1 MVSRGTNSCNS
12 IETKDYLVT
21 QESFV
26 IEEKEKGI
34 SFTRPVIADEEIDKY
49 YNTTDYLSH
58 SSNKTLMSFFFNLF
72 SKIMVKKKT
81 SFMLGLGGASAY
93 LDYGCGV
100 GKLISSMN
108 KKGVASYGYDTSL
121 LAISICNNKSLNA
134 SSNLDDLPNQ
144 YNLISFWHSLEHVSD
159 HTKVLKKT
167 KKMLSKNGTMVVA
180 LPNYDSFDA
189 KFYSKFWAAYDTPR
203 HRVHFTKKGFI
214 KVASQLGFEVVKTKP
229 LFLDSFYISMMSEKY
244 KQSLFYFLKGLFIG
258 ALSNLCFLFT
268 KQASSHVYVLK
279 NLK

>member
-21 QESFV
+21 HESFFV
-26 IEEKEKGI
+26 EEKEKGI
-34 SFTRPVIADEEIDKY
+34 SFTHPVIADEEIDKY
-49 YNTTDYLSH
+49 YNTTAYLSH
-58 SSNKTLMSFFFNLF
+58 SSNKTLISFFFDLF
-72 SKIMVKKKT
+72 SNIMVKKKT
-81 SFMLGLGGASAY
+81 SFMLGLGGVSAY
-93 LDYGCGV
+93 LDYGCGI

-108 KKGVASYGYDTSL
+108 KKGVASYGYDTSS
-121 LAISICNNKSLNA
+121 LAISVCNNKSLNA
-134 SSNLDDLPNQ
+134 SSNLDDLPNK
-144 YNLISFWHSLEHVSD
+144 YDLISFWHSLEHVSD
-159 HTKVLKKT
+159 YTKVLKKT

-214 KVASQLGFEVVKTKP
+214 KAASQLGFEVVKTKP

-258 ALSNLCFLFT
+258 ALSNLFFFFT
-268 KQASSHVYVLK
+268 KQASSHTYVLK

>member
-1 MVSRGTNSCNS
+1 MVSRGTNSSNS

-21 QESFV
+21 HELFV
-26 IEEKEKGI
+26 VEEKENGI
-34 SFTRPVIADEEIDKY
+34 SFTHPVVADEEIDKY

-58 SSNKTLMSFFFNLF
+58 SSNKTLMSFFFDFF

-81 SFMLGLGGASAY
+81 SFMLGLGGVNTY

-100 GKLISSMN
+100 GKLIDSMN
-108 KKGVASYGYDTSL
+108 KKGVASCGYDTSS
-121 LAISICNNKSLNA
+121 LAVSVCKNKSLSA
-134 SSNLDDLPNQ
+134 SSSLDDLPNQ
-144 YNLISFWHSLEHVSD
+144 YDLISFWHSLEHVSD
-159 HTKVLKKT
+159 YAKALKKT
-167 KKMLSKNGTMVVA
+167 KQMLSKNGNVVVA

-203 HRVHFTKKGFI
+203 HRVHFTKKGFV
-214 KVASQLGFEVVKTKP
+214 KAASKLGFDVVKTKP
-229 LFLDSFYISMMSEKY
+229 LFLDSFYVSMMSEKY
-244 KQSLFYFLKGLFIG
+244 KQSLFFFLKGFFIG
-258 ALSNLCFLFT
+258 TLSNLCFFFT

>member
-26 IEEKEKGI
+26 VEEKEKGI
-34 SFTRPVIADEEIDKY
+34 SFTHPVIADEEIGKY

-58 SSNKTLMSFFFNLF
+58 SSNKTLMSFFFDFF

-81 SFMLGLGGASAY
+81 SFMLGLGGVNTY

-108 KKGVASYGYDTSL
+108 KKGVASYGYDTSS
-121 LAISICNNKSLNA
+121 LAISACKNKSLSA
-134 SSNLDDLPNQ
+134 SSSLDDLPNQ

-159 HTKVLKKT
+159 YTKVLKKT
-167 KKMLSKNGTMVVA
+167 KKMLSKNGTVIVA

-203 HRVHFTKKGFI
+203 HRVHFTKKGFV
-214 KVASQLGFEVVKTKP
+214 KAASQLDFDIVKTKP

-244 KQSLFYFLKGLFIG
+244 KQSLFYFLKGFFIG
-258 ALSNLCFLFT
+258 ALSNLSFLFT

>member
-1 MVSRGTNSCNS
+1 MVSRGTNNRNS

-21 QESFV
+21 RESFV
-26 IEEKEKGI
+26 VEEKEKGI
-34 SFTRPVIADEEIDKY
+34 SFTHPVVTDEIIDKY
-49 YNTTDYLSH
+49 YNTTAYLSH
-58 SSNKTLMSFFFNLF
+58 SSNKTLISFFFDFF
-72 SKIMVKKKT
+72 SNIMVKKKT
-81 SFMLGLGGASAY
+81 SFMLGLGGVNTY
-93 LDYGCGV
+93 LDYGCGI

-108 KKGVASYGYDTSL
+108 KKGVASYGYDTSS
-121 LAISICNNKSLNA
+121 LAISVCNNKSLNA
-134 SSNLDDLPNQ
+134 SSNLNDLPNN
-144 YNLISFWHSLEHVSD
+144 YDLISFWHSLEHVSD
-159 HTKVLKKT
+159 YTKVLKKT

-214 KVASQLGFEVVKTKP
+214 KAASQLGFEVVKTKP

-244 KQSLFYFLKGLFIG
+244 KQSPFYFLKGLFIG
-258 ALSNLCFLFT
+258 ALSNLFFFFT
-268 KQASSHVYVLK
+268 KQASSHTYVLK

>member
-1 MVSRGTNSCNS
+1 MVSRGTNNRNS

-21 QESFV
+21 RESFV
-26 IEEKEKGI
+26 VEEKEKGI
-34 SFTRPVIADEEIDKY
+34 SFTHPVVADEIIGKY
-49 YNTTDYLSH
+49 YNTTAYLSH
-58 SSNKTLMSFFFNLF
+58 SSNKTLISFFFDFF
-72 SKIMVKKKT
+72 SNIMVKKKT
-81 SFMLGLGGASAY
+81 SFMLGLGRVNTY
-93 LDYGCGV
+93 LDYGCGI

-108 KKGVASYGYDTSL
+108 KKGVASYGYDTSS
-121 LAISICNNKSLNA
+121 LAISVCNNKSLNA
-134 SSNLDDLPNQ
+134 SSNLDDLPNK
-144 YNLISFWHSLEHVSD
+144 YDLISFWHSLEHVSD
-159 HTKVLKKT
+159 YVKVLKKT

-180 LPNYDSFDA
+180 LPNYASFDA

-214 KVASQLGFEVVKTKP
+214 KAASQLGFEVVKTKP

-258 ALSNLCFLFT
+258 ALSNLFFFFT
-268 KQASSHVYVLK
+268 KQASSHTYVLK

>member
-1 MVSRGTNSCNS
+1 MVSRGTNSRNS

-21 QESFV
+21 HELFV
-26 IEEKEKGI
+26 VVEKEKGI
-34 SFTRPVIADEEIDKY
+34 SFTHPVVADEEINKY

-58 SSNKTLMSFFFNLF
+58 SSNKTLISFFFDFF

-81 SFMLGLGGASAY
+81 SFMLGLGGVSTY

-100 GKLISSMN
+100 GKLIRSMN
-108 KKGVASYGYDTSL
+108 KKGVASYGYDTSS
-121 LAISICNNKSLNA
+121 LAISACNNKSLSA
-134 SSNLDDLPNQ
+134 SSNIDDLPGQ
-144 YNLISFWHSLEHVSD
+144 YDLISFWHSLEHVSD
-159 HTKVLKKT
+159 YTKALRKT
-167 KKMLSKNGTMVVA
+167 KQMLSKNGTVVVA

-214 KVASQLGFEVVKTKP
+214 KAANQLGFDVVKTKP

-244 KQSLFYFLKGLFIG
+244 KQSLFYFLKGFFIG
-258 ALSNLCFLFT
+258 ALSSLCFLFT

>member
-1 MVSRGTNSCNS
+1 MVSRGTNSSNS

-21 QESFV
+21 HESFFV
-26 IEEKEKGI
+26 EEKEKGI
-34 SFTRPVIADEEIDKY
+34 SFTHPVVADEIIDKY

-58 SSNKTLMSFFFNLF
+58 SSNKTLISFFFDFF
-72 SKIMVKKKT
+72 SNIMVKKKA
-81 SFMLGLGGASAY
+81 SFMSGLGGVNTY
-93 LDYGCGV
+93 LDYGCGI

-108 KKGVASYGYDTSL
+108 KKGVASYGYDTSS
-121 LAISICNNKSLNA
+121 LAISVCNNKSLNA
-134 SSNLDDLPNQ
+134 SSNLDDLPNK
-144 YNLISFWHSLEHVSD
+144 YDLISFWHSLEHVSD
-159 HTKVLKKT
+159 YTKVLKKT

-180 LPNYDSFDA
+180 LPNYASFDA

-214 KVASQLGFEVVKTKP
+214 KAASQLGFEVVKTKP

-258 ALSNLCFLFT
+258 ALSNLFFFFT
-268 KQASSHVYVLK
+268 KQASSHTYVLK

>member
-1 MVSRGTNSCNS
+1 MVSRGTNSSNS

-21 QESFV
+21 HESFFV
-26 IEEKEKGI
+26 EEKEKGI
-34 SFTRPVIADEEIDKY
+34 SFTHPFIADEEIDKY

-58 SSNKTLMSFFFNLF
+58 SSNKTLMSFFFDFF

-81 SFMLGLGGASAY
+81 SFMLGVCGVNTY

-100 GKLISSMN
+100 GKLIDSMN
-108 KKGVASYGYDTSL
+108 KKGVASYGYDTSS
-121 LAISICNNKSLNA
+121 LAISVCKNKSLSA
-134 SSNLDDLPNQ
+134 SSSLDDLPNQ

-159 HTKVLKKT
+159 YTKVLKKT
-167 KKMLSKNGTMVVA
+167 KKMLSKNGAVVVA

-203 HRVHFTKKGFI
+203 HRIHFTKKGFI
-214 KVASQLGFEVVKTKP
+214 KAASQLGFDVVKTKP
-229 LFLDSFYISMMSEKY
+229 MFLDSFYISMMSEKY

-258 ALSNLCFLFT
+258 ALSNLFFFFT
-268 KQASSHVYVLK
+268 KQASSHTYVLK

>member
-1 MVSRGTNSCNS
+1 MVSRGTNNRNS

-21 QESFV
+21 RESFV
-26 IEEKEKGI
+26 VEEKEKGI
-34 SFTRPVIADEEIDKY
+34 SFTRPVVADEIIDKY
-49 YNTTDYLSH
+49 YNTTAYLSH
-58 SSNKTLMSFFFNLF
+58 SSNKTLISFFFDFF
-72 SKIMVKKKT
+72 SNIMVKKKT
-81 SFMLGLGGASAY
+81 SFMLGLGRVNTY
-93 LDYGCGV
+93 LDYGCGI

-108 KKGVASYGYDTSL
+108 KNGVASYGYDTSS
-121 LAISICNNKSLNA
+121 LAISVCNNKSLNA
-134 SSNLDDLPNQ
+134 SSNLDDLPSK
-144 YNLISFWHSLEHVSD
+144 YDLISFWHSLEHVSD
-159 HTKVLKKT
+159 YTKVLKKT

-180 LPNYDSFDA
+180 LPNYASFDA

-214 KVASQLGFEVVKTKP
+214 KAASQLGFEVVKTKP

-258 ALSNLCFLFT
+258 ALSNLFFFFT
-268 KQASSHVYVLK
+268 KQASSHTYVLK

>member
-1 MVSRGTNSCNS
+1 MVSRGTNSSNS

-21 QESFV
+21 HEPFFV
-26 IEEKEKGI
+26 EEKENGI
-34 SFTRPVIADEEIDKY
+34 SFTHPVVADEEIDKY
-49 YNTTDYLSH
+49 YNTADYLSH
-58 SSNKTLMSFFFNLF
+58 SSNKTLMSFFFNFF

-81 SFMLGLGGASAY
+81 FFMLGLGGVNTY

-100 GKLISSMN
+100 GKLIDSMN
-108 KKGVASYGYDTSL
+108 KKGVASYGYDTSS
-121 LAISICNNKSLNA
+121 LAISVCKDKSLSA
-134 SSNLDDLPNQ
+134 SSSLDDLPNQ
-144 YNLISFWHSLEHVSD
+144 YDLISFWHSLEHVSD
-159 HTKVLKKT
+159 YAKALKKS
-167 KKMLSKNGTMVVA
+167 KQMLSKNGNVVVA

-189 KFYSKFWAAYDTPR
+189 KFYSKFWAAYDAPR

-214 KVASQLGFEVVKTKP
+214 KAAGQLGFDVVKTKP

-244 KQSLFYFLKGLFIG
+244 KQSLFYFLKGFFIG
-258 ALSNLCFLFT
+258 AFSNLCFFFT

>member
-1 MVSRGTNSCNS
+1 MVSRGTNNRNS

-21 QESFV
+21 RESFV
-26 IEEKEKGI
+26 VEEKENGI
-34 SFTRPVIADEEIDKY
+34 SFTYPVVADAEIDKY

-58 SSNKTLMSFFFNLF
+58 SSNKTLMSFFFDFF

-81 SFMLGLGGASAY
+81 SFMLQLGVVNTY

-100 GKLISSMN
+100 GKLINSMN
-108 KKGVASYGYDTSL
+108 KKGVASYGYDTSS
-121 LAISICNNKSLNA
+121 LAVSVCKNKSLSA
-134 SSNLDDLPNQ
+134 SSNLEDLPNQ
-144 YNLISFWHSLEHVSD
+144 YDLISFWHSLEHVSD
-159 HTKVLKKT
+159 YVNVLNKT
-167 KKMLSKNGTMVVA
+167 KQMLSKNGTVIVA
-180 LPNYDSFDA
+180 LPNYDSFDS

-214 KVASQLGFEVVKTKP
+214 KAANKLGFEVVKTKP

-244 KQSLFYFLKGLFIG
+244 KQSLFYFLKGFFIG
-258 ALSNLCFLFT
+258 TLSNLCFFFT

>member
-1 MVSRGTNSCNS
+1 MVSRGTNSRNS

-21 QESFV
+21 QEPFV
-26 IEEKEKGI
+26 VEEKAKGI
-34 SFTRPVIADEEIDKY
+34 SFTNPVVADEKIDKY
-49 YNTTDYLSH
+49 YNTADYLSH
-58 SSNKTLMSFFFNLF
+58 SSNKTLMSFFFDFF

-81 SFMLGLGGASAY
+81 SFMLGLGGVNTY

-108 KKGVASYGYDTSL
+108 KKGVASYGYDTSS
-121 LAISICNNKSLNA
+121 LAISACNNKSLNA
-134 SSNLDDLPNQ
+134 SSSLDDLPNQ
-144 YNLISFWHSLEHVSD
+144 YDLISFWHSLEHVSD
-159 HTKVLKKT
+159 YTKTLKKT
-167 KKMLSKNGTMVVA
+167 KQMLSKNGTLVIA

-203 HRVHFTKKGFI
+203 HRVHFTKKGFV
-214 KVASQLGFEVVKTKP
+214 KTASQFGFDVVKTKP

-244 KQSLFYFLKGLFIG
+244 KQSLFYFLKGFFIG
-258 ALSNLCFLFT
+258 ALSNLYFFFT
-268 KQASSHVYVLK
+268 KQASSHIYVLK

>member
-1 MVSRGTNSCNS
+1 MVSCGTNTRNS

-26 IEEKEKGI
+26 VEEKVKGI
-34 SFTRPVIADEEIDKY
+34 SFTHPVIADEKIDKY

-58 SSNKTLMSFFFNLF
+58 SSNKTLMSFFFDVF

-81 SFMLGLGGASAY
+81 SFMLSLGVIKTY

-100 GKLISSMN
+100 GKLVRSMN
-108 KKGVASYGYDTSL
+108 KKGIASYGYDKSP
-121 LAISICNNKSLNA
+121 LAISICVNKSLNA
-134 SSNLDDLPNQ
+134 SSNIDDLPNQ
-144 YNLISFWHSLEHVSD
+144 YDLISFWHSLEHVSD
-159 HTKVLKKT
+159 YAKALKKT
-167 KKMLSKNGTMVVA
+167 KQMLCKNGTAVVA

-203 HRVHFTKKGFI
+203 HRVHFTKKGF
-214 KVASQLGFEVVKTKP
+214 VRTANQLGFDVVKTKP

-244 KQSLFYFLKGLFIG
+244 KQSLFYFLKGFFIG
-258 ALSNLCFLFT
+258 ALSNLFFFFT

>member
-21 QESFV
+21 QETFV
-26 IEEKEKGI
+26 VEQKEKGI
-34 SFTRPVIADEEIDKY
+34 SFTHPVIADEEIDKY
-49 YNTTDYLSH
+49 YNTADYLSH
-58 SSNKTLMSFFFNLF
+58 SSNKTLMSFFFDFF

-81 SFMLGLGGASAY
+81 SFMLGLGGVNTY

-108 KKGVASYGYDTSL
+108 KKGVASYGYDTSS
-121 LAISICNNKSLNA
+121 LAVSVCNNKSLNA

-159 HTKVLKKT
+159 YTKVLKNT
-167 KKMLSKNGTMVVA
+167 KQILSKNGTVVVA

-203 HRVHFTKKGFI
+203 HRVHFTKKGFV
-214 KVASQLGFEVVKTKP
+214 KAASQLGFDVVKTKP
-229 LFLDSFYISMMSEKY
+229 LLLDSFYISMMSEKY

-258 ALSNLCFLFT
+258 ALSNLFFFFT
-268 KQASSHVYVLK
+268 KQASSHTYVLK